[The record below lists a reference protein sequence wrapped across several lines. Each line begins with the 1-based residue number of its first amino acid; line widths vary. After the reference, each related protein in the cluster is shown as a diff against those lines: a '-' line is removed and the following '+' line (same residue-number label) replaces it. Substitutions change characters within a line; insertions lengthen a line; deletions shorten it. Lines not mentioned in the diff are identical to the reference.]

1 MNNSLL
7 TKRLQSSQV
16 QDLVAQGAD
25 KTSSASSQQQQQ
37 KQSSSA
43 SADSETNPSST
54 FNVENIEKIA
64 DILSKTKL
72 EGNPYS
78 DHIIFEKNPNGFALL
93 MNKYP
98 EEATPINRNLLTQ
111 NFDLFKSLVSSAA
124 GGGIIFN
131 DPNGNYSVDIKVKPA
146 DKGVVMAMLT
156 FISNVGKL
164 EEIELHQINNVPG
177 IKLNIS
183 KVKYP
188 QDDKSFPQIMLKI
201 NLLESFIEPMQVG
214 LRGRI
219 GSMRVESYFALPIML
234 NKFMEPC
241 EMSIENFTALWYE
254 ISNSA
259 DDKYHKLDSI
269 MYNPMQNSPIADFLK
284 KFASL
289 LNSLNFK
296 IYPPTDVNNFHEI
309 EAVSVLNVENI
320 SVPVLAQASFVP
332 SHPGEFRF
340 SLRAKVDEPDRFY
353 GLLLDVYSLIKFYIH
368 KS

>member
-7 TKRLQSSQV
+7 TKRLQNQQV
-16 QDLVAQGAD
+16 QGLIAQTGEKSANTAAVQNQVNIGD
-25 KTSSASSQQQQQ
+25 ASNISS
-37 KQSSSA
+37 
-43 SADSETNPSST
+43 PSS

-64 DILSKTKL
+64 DFLSKTKI

-78 DHIIFEKNPNGFALL
+78 DHIIFEKNPNGFANI

-98 EEATPINRNLLTQ
+98 EEATPINKNLLSQ
-111 NFDLFKSLVSSAA
+111 NLDLFKSLLSNAN
-124 GGGIIFN
+124 GGIIYN
-131 DPNGNYSVDIKVKPA
+131 DPNGNYSVDIKIKPA
-146 DKGVVMAMLT
+146 DKGVLMAMLT
-156 FISNVGKL
+156 FMSNMGKL

-177 IKLNIS
+177 IKMNIS

-201 NLLESFIEPMQVG
+201 NLAESFIDPIQVG

-219 GSMRVESYFALPIML
+219 GSMRVESYFALPILM
-234 NKFMEPC
+234 NKFLDPV
-241 EMSIENFTALWYE
+241 EMTIENFTALWYE
-254 ISNSA
+254 ISNSTE
-259 DDKYHKLDSI
+259 DKAHKLDSI
-269 MYNPMQNSPIADFLK
+269 LYNPMQNSPIVDFLR

-296 IYPPTDVNNFHEI
+296 IYPPYDMNNFHEI
-309 EAVSVLNVENI
+309 DAIAVLNIENVSI
-320 SVPVLAQASFVP
+320 PILAQASFVP

-340 SLRAKVDEPDRFY
+340 SLRARVPEADKYY
-353 GLLLDVYSLIKFYIH
+353 GLLLDLFSIVKFFIH

>member
-7 TKRLQSSQV
+7 TKRLQSGQV
-16 QDLVAQGAD
+16 QGLIAQGSTTQKKELSQIGSSD
-25 KTSSASSQQQQQ
+25 SLSTINQTSSPAS
-37 KQSSSA
+37 
-43 SADSETNPSST
+43 

-72 EGNPYS
+72 EGNPYA
-78 DHIIFEKNPNGFALL
+78 DHIIFEKNPNGFASA

-98 EEATPINRNLLTQ
+98 EEATPINRNLLSQ
-111 NFDLFKSLVSSAA
+111 NFELFKSLLSNAA
-124 GGGIIFN
+124 GGIIFN
-131 DPNGNYSVDIKVKPA
+131 DPNGNYSVDIKIKPS
-146 DKGVVMAMLT
+146 DKGVVMTMLT
-156 FISNVGKL
+156 FISNTGKL
-164 EEIELHQINNVPG
+164 EDIELHQINSVPA

-188 QDDKSFPQIMLKI
+188 ADDKSFPQIMLKI
-201 NLLESFIEPMQVG
+201 NLLESFIEPIQVG
-214 LRGRI
+214 LLARI
-219 GSMRVESYFALPIML
+219 GSMRVESYFALPILM
-234 NKFMEPC
+234 NKFIDPF

-259 DDKYHKLDSI
+259 DDEYHKLDTI
-269 MYNPMQNSPIADFLK
+269 MYNPMQNSPVVDFLK

-296 IYPPTDVNNFHEI
+296 IYPPTDVNSFHEI
-309 EAVSVLNVENI
+309 EAVAVLNYDNF

-340 SLRAKVDEPDRFY
+340 SLRAKVAEADKFD